1 MRGRESIIGHILKLN
16 ACEVVYN
23 GNKSTFPLVK
33 ISLCHK
39 QFCVISETTFPSRE
53 SNLGLG
59 WDHLAYSSK
68 LKIAEN
74 MFAAPKVILF
84 SFEK

>member
-33 ISLCHK
+33 IKFMSQAILCHIRDY
-39 QFCVISETTFPSRE
+39 FSEPGIEPRPR
-53 SNLGLG
+53 LGPFGLQ
-59 WDHLAYSSK
+59 LQTQ
-68 LKIAEN
+68 N
-74 MFAAPKVILF
+74 R
-84 SFEK
+84 